1 MDNSLQ
7 IEEIKKYQRYLS
19 ERTGEEVDEEIAA
32 LLWIMKYARYWR
44 QRQASLASHAECAA

>member
-1 MDNSLQ
+1 MKGNGNRCTITGLFMDNSLQ

-32 LLWIMKYARYWR
+32 LLWIMKYARY
-44 QRQASLASHAECAA
+44 